1 MIPAG
6 VRQGAK
12 MGSWLLV
19 IMIND
24 LRVTNAD
31 LWKYVDETT
40 IFESIPK
47 RDNIRLQE
55 SVDELIR
62 NSTAHKFQLN
72 QEKCKEL
79 RITFTRSERCFSRAY
94 INGLPIEVVS
104 NVKMQALRISKLLK
118 WHANISHIM
127 KKISTTLYFLCQ
139 LKRAGI
145 HASDLLAFYKTC
157 VRPVM

>member
-1 MIPAG
+1 
-6 VRQGAK
+6 

-62 NSTAHKFQLN
+62 NSTAHKFQVN

-79 RITFTRSERCFSRAY
+79 LQEAS
-94 INGLPIEVVS
+94 VV
-104 NVKMQALRISKLLK
+104 
-118 WHANISHIM
+118 
-127 KKISTTLYFLCQ
+127 F
-139 LKRAGI
+139 
-145 HASDLLAFYKTC
+145 LAFI
-157 VRPVM
+157 